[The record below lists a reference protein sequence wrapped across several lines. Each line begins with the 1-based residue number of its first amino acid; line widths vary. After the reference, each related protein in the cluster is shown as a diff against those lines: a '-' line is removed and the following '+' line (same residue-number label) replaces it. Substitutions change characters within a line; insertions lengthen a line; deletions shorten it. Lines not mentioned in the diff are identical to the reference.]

1 LKLHTLLFKELKHRK
16 IGALISVLTIALA
29 LISIIAS
36 METMRRFDQ
45 ATESQLDVLT
55 KDTDATMK
63 KLNNQIRKTMKGLGF
78 NVHIY
83 PAEQDLAEVYAN
95 GFASNTMPLDYV
107 NKLAESPI
115 VTINHLLPQLSRRL
129 LWKEKN
135 AEIMLIGV
143 DGQVPISHR
152 DPKKPIMQPVKS
164 GTAVIGSELA
174 TKFDIK
180 KGDPIALNG
189 YDLIVSKV
197 HSPRGSIDDIT
208 VWIPLDTTQEMLNLP
223 GQINSILALG
233 CNCASIDRL
242 GEIRAEL
249 QKVIPNTKI
258 IEVESKALARAEA
271 RNKVKADSE
280 VQRVSIVKARNQSRH
295 EREKFLG
302 ILTPLI
308 LLGSLAGLFTLCLFN
323 VRERRAEIGTLL
335 SIGVGSGKLFSL
347 FLGRA
352 VLLGCAGAIV
362 TILACLALNY
372 SLSQS
377 WQLLLLAPILT
388 LLSAWIP
395 TLSALRE
402 DPVTILKQN

>member
-1 LKLHTLLFKELKHRK
+1 MKLHTLILKELKHRK
-16 IGALISVLTIALA
+16 VGALISVLTIAVSLVT
-29 LISIIAS
+29 IIAS
-36 METMRRFDQ
+36 METMRRFDG
-45 ATESQLDVLT
+45 ATEAQLDVLT
-55 KDTDATMK
+55 KETNATMGK
-63 KLNNQIRKTMKGLGF
+63 MNDQIRKTMKGLGF

-95 GFASNTMPLDYV
+95 GFASNTMPMDYV

-129 LWKEKN
+129 LWKERN
-135 AEIMLIGV
+135 EEIMLIGV

-152 DPKKPIMQPVKS
+152 DPKKPIMQPVKN

-174 TKFDIK
+174 LKFALK
-180 KGDPIALNG
+180 KSDSIMLNSHEF
-189 YDLIVSKV
+189 IVSKV
-197 HSPRGSIDDIT
+197 HSARGNIDDIT
-208 VWIPLDTTQEMLNLP
+208 VWIPLSTTQEMLGLP

-242 GEIRAEL
+242 GEIREEL
-249 QKVIPNTKI
+249 QNIIPNTKV

-280 VQRVSIVKARNQSRH
+280 IQRASIVNARNQSRQG
-295 EREKFLG
+295 REKFLG

-308 LLGSLAGLFTLCLFN
+308 LLGSLVGLFTLCLFN

-335 SIGVGSGKLFSL
+335 SIGVGSGKLFGL

-352 VLLGCAGAIV
+352 VVLGCAGALLS
-362 TILACLALNY
+362 ILVCLALDY
-372 SLSQS
+372 DLSEY
-377 WQLLLLAPILT
+377 WQLLILAPVLT
-388 LLSAWIP
+388 VFSAWIP
-395 TLSALRE
+395 TLAALRE

>member
-1 LKLHTLLFKELKHRK
+1 
-16 IGALISVLTIALA
+16 
-29 LISIIAS
+29 

-63 KLNNQIRKTMKGLGF
+63 KLNDQIRKTMKGLGF

-95 GFASNTMPLDYV
+95 GFASSTMPLDYV

-115 VTINHLLPQLSRRL
+115 VTINHLLPQLSRRV
-129 LWKEKN
+129 LWKEQN

-152 DPKKPIMQPVKS
+152 DPKKPIMQPVRS

-174 TKFDIK
+174 SKHKLK
-180 KGDPIALNG
+180 KGDSITLNG
-189 YDLIVSKV
+189 YDLTVSKV
-197 HSPRGSIDDIT
+197 HSARGSIDDIT
-208 VWIPLDTTQEMLNLP
+208 VWIPLDTTQKMLQLP

-280 VQRVSIVKARNQSRH
+280 VQRATIVKARNQSRQ

-302 ILTPLI
+302 VLTPLI
-308 LLGSLAGLFTLCLFN
+308 LLGSLVGLFTLCLFN

-335 SIGVGSGKLFSL
+335 SIGIGSGKLFSL

-352 VLLGCAGAIV
+352 VLLGIAGAAV
-362 TILACLALNY
+362 TAIACLGFNY
-372 SLSQS
+372 PLCQY